1 MKNRQITKV
10 YYVTCWFDKFFNM
23 ILKTINLLC
32 PFQKAF
38 GIEVQARSWASS
50 KFALA
55 YPSPGHG
62 REPITSSS
70 HVFTNSESTKPDLFF
85 YKFFRLLWSILI
97 RFSFKNQVRL

>member
-1 MKNRQITKV
+1 
-10 YYVTCWFDKFFNM
+10 M

-38 GIEVQARSWASS
+38 GIEVQAHSWASS

-55 YPSPGHG
+55 YQNPGHG

-70 HVFTNSESTKPDLFF
+70 HVFTNSESTKPDFFF
-85 YKFFRLLWSILI
+85 YEIWHLLLSVKNG
-97 RFSFKNQVRL
+97 FSFRI